1 MEEKYKLAS
10 KKVKGVFMKIA
21 VIGGGG
27 REHALAYKIKESKL
41 CGELFCLPGNAGTF
55 EIAKNENIS
64 AEDIEGVVRF
74 AKDKEIDLVVVGP
87 ENPLAS
93 GLVDEL
99 EKAGIKAFG
108 PKKEAAKIEA
118 SKSFAKYIFEKY
130 DIATARYRTFDN
142 YDDAKKY
149 VEKEGAPI
157 VVKAD
162 GLAAGKGVTVAQ
174 SVEEAL
180 RALDEIFIDK
190 KFKDAGK
197 RVVIEEFLKGE
208 EASFLVFSDSKNILP
223 MIAAQD
229 HKPVFD
235 NDEGP
240 NTGGM
245 GVYAKAP
252 IVDKQMEE
260 YIIENVMKRAI
271 EGLRKEGIEYKGV
284 LYAGLMIDENRNP
297 YVLEFNCRFGDP
309 ETQAILPLMESDIV
323 EIFISSIEGTLSN
336 KSIKWRDA
344 YAVSVVAASGGYPG
358 SYEKGKVI
366 YGLEELK
373 RLEDVYVFHAGT
385 ALKQGMVVTNG
396 GRVLN
401 VVGVDKDFKQAQKK
415 AYDAIKLVNFEGMH
429 YRKDIGN
436 KAYKWLK

>member
-1 MEEKYKLAS
+1 
-10 KKVKGVFMKIA
+10 MKIA